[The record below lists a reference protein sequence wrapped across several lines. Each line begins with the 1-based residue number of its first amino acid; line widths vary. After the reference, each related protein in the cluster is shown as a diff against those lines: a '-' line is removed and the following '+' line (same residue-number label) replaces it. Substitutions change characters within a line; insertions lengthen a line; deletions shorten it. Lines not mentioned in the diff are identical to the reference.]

1 MSALTRRSCVEG
13 RILIIEDNPAN
24 SQGLKQRFE
33 EEGLQVDIAVTAA
46 EGITTAARLLP
57 QAIIISTTLPDMPGT
72 AVAQR
77 LRQIART
84 QHIFQMLLADKESHV
99 ERLVGLEQ
107 GADDFVTIP
116 FDPLEVTLRVRNALR
131 RAGASNMLDP
141 ITGLPTGRVIQN
153 QLRKLLSD
161 PEGAWTLMR
170 VKVNGLD
177 AFRDSYGFQ
186 AGGDFLRSVTLI
198 LAEALSLD
206 DVLDDFLGYNGND
219 DFIIVTQQRRADSLT
234 QEVQTRFEL
243 VLRTHYSF
251 MDLAQGY
258 LLIDGEQAQMA
269 TLRISRV
276 DATSGPFYDIRAL
289 SEALV

>member
-1 MSALTRRSCVEG
+1 MEG
-13 RILIIEDNPAN
+13 RILIIEDNPVN
-24 SQGLKQRFE
+24 SGVLKDRFE
-33 EEGLQVDIAVTAA
+33 EEGLQVEVAMTGA
-46 EGITTAARLLP
+46 EGIAIAARSLP

-84 QHIFQMLLADKESHV
+84 QHIFQMLLADRESHV
-99 ERLVGLEQ
+99 ELLVGLEQ

-116 FDPLEVTLRVRNALR
+116 FDPLEVSLRVRNALR

-141 ITGLPTGRVIQN
+141 TTGLPTGRVIQN
-153 QLRKLLSD
+153 HLRKLLND
-161 PEGAWTLMR
+161 PQGAWTLMR
-170 VKVNGLD
+170 VKVNGLE
-177 AFRDSYGFQ
+177 AFRDVYGFQ

-219 DFIIVTQQRRADSLT
+219 DFIIVTEQRRADSLAA
-234 QEVQTRFEL
+234 EVRTRFDL

-269 TLRISRV
+269 TVRITRV

>member
-1 MSALTRRSCVEG
+1 VEG
-13 RILIIEDNPAN
+13 RILIIEDNPVN
-24 SQGLKQRFE
+24 SGGLKDRFE
-33 EEGLQVDIAVTAA
+33 EEGLQVEVAMTGA
-46 EGITTAARLLP
+46 EGIAIAARSLP

-84 QHIFQMLLADKESHV
+84 QHIFQMLLADRESHV
-99 ERLVGLEQ
+99 ELLVGLEQ

-116 FDPLEVTLRVRNALR
+116 FDPLEVSLRVRNALR

-141 ITGLPTGRVIQN
+141 TTGLPTGRVIQN
-153 QLRKLLSD
+153 HLRKLLND
-161 PEGAWTLMR
+161 PQGAWTLMR
-170 VKVNGLD
+170 VKVNGLE
-177 AFRDSYGFQ
+177 AFRDVYGFQ

-219 DFIIVTQQRRADSLT
+219 DFIIVTEQRRADSLAA
-234 QEVQTRFEL
+234 EVRTRFDL

-258 LLIDGEQAQMA
+258 LLLDGEQAQMA
-269 TLRISRV
+269 TVRITRV